1 MGTLNPA
8 NEVNIGQNERKSTA
22 KQVHWFRYDW
32 TAAQASAD
40 AANNVHASVTLTTA
54 AQTVTADITQPTSCR
69 CLSVT
74 GGAQQTGV
82 VTINGTDIGD
92 LPISENFT
100 MISSTL
106 IPGTKAFK
114 TVTSIVYPPYTV
126 DATKTCVVGDS
137 DILGLPLMLPSA
149 TCIYATYV
157 NGTLEAT
164 AATVT
169 VSTTVASSNTLD
181 PNSALAGTAV
191 YILGYIYS

>member
-1 MGTLNPA
+1 MGALNPA
-8 NEVNIGQNERKSTA
+8 NEVYIGQNERKSTA
-22 KQVHWFRYDW
+22 KHVHWFRHDW

-40 AANNVHASVTLTTA
+40 AANNVHVSVTMTTA
-54 AQTVTADITQPTSCR
+54 AQTITAGITQPTCPR

-82 VTINGTDIGD
+82 VTINGTDVND
-92 LPISENFT
+92 TPISEDFT

-114 TVTSIVYPPYTV
+114 TVTSIVYPAYTV